1 MSAARSSNAATIWAE
16 LGRTI
21 RSLSGMP
28 RRKAKPQGVYAATV
42 AELAARAVHLRAW
55 PRVGLDWT
63 AIGAVI
69 RERDTSAAVAATLAL
84 ARAVAAGG
92 DPAAALESWRAV
104 VWCDLAAPAEV
115 TNWNRTGAELA
126 KVDPARFVRLLDIAS
141 RIVAGDPD
149 PGAARVGAWREIGAR
164 LAELDPVRFGKLL
177 AAADD
182 FVMAYRGNP
191 VPPPPIATPVLAP
204 PPRARRG
211 RTPPRLDAPGP
222 VVWATAEAAT
232 VGALALRAGC
242 ATFAGW
248 GFTRKVT
255 A

>member
-1 MSAARSSNAATIWAE
+1 MVRP
-16 LGRTI
+16 G
-21 RSLSGMP
+21 
-28 RRKAKPQGVYAATV
+28 
-42 AELAARAVHLRAW
+42 
-55 PRVGLDWT
+55 
-63 AIGAVI
+63 GA
-69 RERDTSAAVAATLAL
+69 
-84 ARAVAAGG
+84 
-92 DPAAALESWRAV
+92 
-104 VWCDLAAPAEV
+104 AEV
-115 TNWNRTGAELA
+115 TSWNRTGAELA
-126 KVDPARFVRLLDIAS
+126 KVDPARFARLLDIAS

-149 PGAARVGAWREIGAR
+149 PGAARVGAARVGAWREIGAR

-191 VPPPPIATPVLAP
+191 VPPPIATTPVLAP